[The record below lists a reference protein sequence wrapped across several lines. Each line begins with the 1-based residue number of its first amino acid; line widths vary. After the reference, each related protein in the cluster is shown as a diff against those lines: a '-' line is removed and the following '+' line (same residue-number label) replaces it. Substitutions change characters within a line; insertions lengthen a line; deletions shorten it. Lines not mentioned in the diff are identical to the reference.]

1 MPYHRLVRY
10 ENESDATLTP
20 MPDALHDFGADILE
34 KLGHCGYFER
44 PAEWTG
50 WNANTRLERTI
61 LELGEQLGLI
71 RWEEDDRHA

>member
-1 MPYHRLVRY
+1 MPYQRLVRY

-20 MPDALHDFGADILE
+20 MPDALHDFGADILD
-34 KLGHCGYFER
+34 KLDHRGYFER
-44 PAEWTG
+44 PAE